1 MAERST
7 IARPYAQA
15 VFALARERGEL
26 EAWSRRLGLLA
37 AVVGDEGVRRLIGD
51 PRLGREGAAR
61 LVLEVAKEGLGEALG
76 EEAERLVRLLAEHG
90 KLALL
95 PEIAQLYEAR
105 RAEEERKVEAE
116 VRSAFPL
123 DEGQEQAIAEALRR
137 RLGREVSLRAEV
149 DPALLGG
156 VVIRAG
162 DWVVDGSVAGR
173 LRRLASELA
182 R

>member
-15 VFALARERGEL
+15 VFELARERGEL
-26 EAWSRRLGLLA
+26 EAWSERLALLA
-37 AVVGDEGVRRLIGD
+37 AVVRDERVRRLVGD
-51 PRLGREGAAR
+51 PRLGREGAVR
-61 LVLEVAKEGLGEALG
+61 LILDIAGERLG
-76 EEAERLVRLLAEHG
+76 EEGARLVRLLAENG
-90 KLALL
+90 KLALA

-105 RAEEERKVEAE
+105 RAEAERRVEAE

-123 DEGQEQAIAEALRR
+123 DEAQQRALAEGLRR
-137 RLGREVSLRAEV
+137 RLGREVSLRCQV
-149 DPALLGG
+149 DTSLLGG
-156 VVIRAG
+156 VVVRAG
-162 DWVVDGSVAGR
+162 DWVLDGSVAGR

>member
-15 VFALARERGEL
+15 VFELARERGEL
-26 EAWSRRLGLLA
+26 EAWSERLRLLA
-37 AVVGDEGVRRLIGD
+37 AALQDERLRRLVGD
-51 PRLGREGAAR
+51 PRVGREGAAR
-61 LVLEVAKEGLGEALG
+61 LVLEVAGEALG
-76 EEAERLVRLLAEHG
+76 EEGARLVRLLAENG
-90 KLALL
+90 KLALA

-105 RAEEERKVEAE
+105 RAEAERKVEAE

-123 DEGQEQAIAEALRR
+123 DEGQQRALAEALSR
-137 RLGREVSLRAEV
+137 RLGREVSLRCRV
-149 DPALLGG
+149 DESLLGG
-156 VVIRAG
+156 VVVRAG
-162 DWVVDGSVAGR
+162 DWVLDGSVAGR